1 VGSES
6 FNILAISSVATALL
20 AIKGRVYENRYIDAL
35 ESSFL
40 LNLGILSVA
49 TIYVRENDLRN
60 SSQALLSGIS
70 VGLAFVTFL
79 GILLF
84 HIFRLLKRMKI
95 WKEGT
100 CFKAN
105 ERPFVENG
113 NDRDDP
119 QRHELEF
126 PDSAAQLRE
135 SLLESEPSSVNNYGT
150 Y

>member
-20 AIKGRVYENRYIDAL
+20 AIKGRVYENCYIDAL

-40 LNLGILSVA
+40 LNLCILSVS
-49 TIYVRENDLRN
+49 TIYVRENDLGN
-60 SSQALLSGIS
+60 SSQALLSGLS
-70 VGLAFVTFL
+70 VGAAFITFL

-84 HIFRLLKRMKI
+84 HVFRQLKRMKN

-105 ERPFVENG
+105 KRPFVENR
-113 NDRDDP
+113 NDRGDP
-119 QRHELEF
+119 QKRELEF
-126 PDSAAQLRE
+126 TCSAAKLRE
-135 SLLESEPSSVNNYGT
+135 SLLNLSPVV
-150 Y
+150 